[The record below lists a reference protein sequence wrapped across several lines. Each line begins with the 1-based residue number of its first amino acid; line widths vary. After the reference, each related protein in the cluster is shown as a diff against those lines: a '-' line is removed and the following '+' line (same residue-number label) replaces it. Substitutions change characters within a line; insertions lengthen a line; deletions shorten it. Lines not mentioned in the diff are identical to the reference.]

1 MADYACA
8 SCAGPVSE
16 GRCPTCRASRQSLRQ
31 QGPQFDR
38 ALLFQLLAALVVVL
52 TALAIAVERSQ

>member
-16 GRCPTCRASRQSLRQ
+16 GRCPTCRVSRETLRQ
-31 QGPQFDR
+31 TPQLSR
-38 ALLFQLLAALVVVL
+38 ETLLQLLAALVLVL
-52 TALAIAVERSQ
+52 TVLAIAVERTH

>member
-16 GRCPTCRASRQSLRQ
+16 GRCPTCRASRQSLQ
-31 QGPQFDR
+31 QGPHFDR
-38 ALLFQLLAALVVVL
+38 ALLFQLLTALIVVL
-52 TALAIAVERSQ
+52 TALAIAIERTH

>member
-16 GRCPTCRASRQSLRQ
+16 GRCPTCRVSRETLRQ
-31 QGPQFDR
+31 QGPVIDR

-52 TALAIAVERSQ
+52 TILAIAVERTH